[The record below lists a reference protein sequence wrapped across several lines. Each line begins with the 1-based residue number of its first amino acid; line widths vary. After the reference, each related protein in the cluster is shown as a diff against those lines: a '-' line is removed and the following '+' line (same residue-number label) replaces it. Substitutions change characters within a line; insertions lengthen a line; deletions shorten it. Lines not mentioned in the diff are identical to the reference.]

1 MKLFILIVRISNFI
15 FLIKHK
21 MKKILIIISL
31 VFCSNCL
38 LGQVDYTWS
47 VGVTYKPFFFTLL
60 NEADDANE
68 QFQQIENNLT
78 GNNYFGLT
86 VNYHFY
92 NRMFVGSG
100 LGYSNQTLKYKFA
113 NTGSEDIVFNGRGN
127 SNLKYIHIPMRIGYQ
142 LSANH
147 LDFMG
152 IRFYSELLTSYNS
165 SYYWEGIFYD
175 KDFLTNEVDFTKIDV
190 LNRSNDT
197 YRESIIYDVDGEV
210 QLLIENEIKYP
221 INRWNLGIQT
231 GADIYFIISQ
241 TVNVNIGMWYGY
253 DFLRTEAKDMATY
266 TSSGKRPA
274 DAYSN
279 NQRVGLSVG
288 LEWLIF

>member
-1 MKLFILIVRISNFI
+1 MKKLFL
-15 FLIKHK
+15 L
-21 MKKILIIISL
+21 ISL
-31 VFCSNCL
+31 VFCSNFL
-38 LGQVDYTWS
+38 LAQVDYVWS

-60 NEADDANE
+60 NEADETNE
-68 QFQQIENNLT
+68 QFQQIDNNLN
-78 GNNYFGLT
+78 GNNYFGVT
-86 VNYHFY
+86 GNYHFY
-92 NRMFVGSG
+92 NRVFVGGG

-266 TSSGKRPA
+266 TSDGRRLA

>member
-1 MKLFILIVRISNFI
+1 MKLFIPIVWISNFI

-68 QFQQIENNLT
+68 QFQQIENNLI
-78 GNNYFGLT
+78 GNNYFGVT
-86 VNYHFY
+86 GNYHFY
-92 NRMFVGSG
+92 NRVFVGGG
-100 LGYSNQTLKYKFA
+100 LGYSNQTLRFKSD
-113 NTGSEDIVFNGRGN
+113 NTLSENILFPSRGN
-127 SNLKYIHIPMRIGYQ
+127 LNLKYIHLPLRVGYQ

-152 IRFYSELLTSYNS
+152 IRFYSELTTSYNISYFWESRSYHRKIGIDAIDFDKLNIHNTRQATKQS
-165 SYYWEGIFYD
+165 SIQY
-175 KDFLTNEVDFTKIDV
+175 
-190 LNRSNDT
+190 S
-197 YRESIIYDVDGEV
+197 REGEV
-210 QLLIENEIKYP
+210 TFSFESEINYP

>member
-1 MKLFILIVRISNFI
+1 MKKLFL
-15 FLIKHK
+15 L
-21 MKKILIIISL
+21 ISL
-31 VFCSNCL
+31 VFCSKFL
-38 LGQVDYTWS
+38 FGQVDYTWS
-47 VGVTYKPFFFTLL
+47 VGTTYKPFFFTLL

-68 QFQQIENNLT
+68 QFQQIENNLI

-86 VNYHFY
+86 GNYHFY
-92 NRMFVGSG
+92 NRVFVGGG

-113 NTGSEDIVFNGRGN
+113 NTLSEQIVFNGRGKL
-127 SNLKYIHIPMRIGYQ
+127 NLKYIHLPLRIGYQ
-142 LSANH
+142 LSTSH

-152 IRFYSELLTSYNS
+152 VKFSTALIPSYNT

-175 KDFLTNEVDFTKIDV
+175 IDFSTNEVDFTKIDV
-190 LNRSNDT
+190 LNRSDDT
-197 YRESIIYDVDGEV
+197 YREGIIYNVDGEV
-210 QLLIENEIKYP
+210 QLLVENEINYP

-241 TVNVNIGMWYGY
+241 TVNINIGMWYSY

-274 DAYSN
+274 NAYSN
-279 NQRVGLSVG
+279 NQRVGLSMG
-288 LEWLIF
+288 FEWLIF

>member
-1 MKLFILIVRISNFI
+1 MKKLFL
-15 FLIKHK
+15 L
-21 MKKILIIISL
+21 ISL
-31 VFCSNCL
+31 VFCSNFL
-38 LGQVDYTWS
+38 LAQVDYVWS

-60 NEADDANE
+60 NEADETNE
-68 QFQQIENNLT
+68 QFQQIDNNLN
-78 GNNYFGLT
+78 GNNYFGVT
-86 VNYHFY
+86 GNYHFY
-92 NRMFVGSG
+92 NRVFVGGG
-100 LGYSNQTLKYKFA
+100 LGFSNQTLKYKYA
-113 NTGSEDIVFNGRGN
+113 NTLSEDIIFFGRGEV
-127 SNLKYIHIPMRIGYQ
+127 NLKYIHIPIRVGYQ

-152 IRFYSELLTSYNS
+152 IRFYSELITSYNT
-165 SYYWEGIFYD
+165 SYYWEKRSYHSKFD
-175 KDFLTNEVDFTKIDV
+175 ENSPDFEKVNTMNIRIGTEQQSF
-190 LNRSNDT
+190 
-197 YRESIIYDVDGEV
+197 IYDRDGEV
-210 QLLIENEIKYP
+210 QFSSTGEINYP

-241 TVNVNIGMWYGY
+241 TVNLNIGMWYNY

-266 TSSGKRPA
+266 TSSGRRPA